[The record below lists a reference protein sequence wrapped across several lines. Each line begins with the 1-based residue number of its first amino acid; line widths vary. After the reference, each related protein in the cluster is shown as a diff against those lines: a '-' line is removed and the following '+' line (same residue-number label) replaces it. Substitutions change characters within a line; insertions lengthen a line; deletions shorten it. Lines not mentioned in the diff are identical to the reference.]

1 MHVYRRV
8 RMLKE
13 KIQKY
18 ISEKI
23 SQSTTEGVVLFRE
36 ELEYAEQNQLSGE
49 NHFVEKD
56 ANTRFAGAYIERCD
70 KETENMLK
78 NETSL
83 FLSES
88 LQYLKKHKNEFIY
101 LESKWFD
108 FVNVEAIS
116 LEADDVFGTYDV
128 MLGLKLQKKY
138 DQKLREFL
146 NGQLYGE
153 EAAFDLMFSN
163 EDGLWN
169 LNFALNYVEGFRED
183 MTMGE
188 AFQLIYH
195 FLFKLMEAVEKAQ

>member
-1 MHVYRRV
+1 
-8 RMLKE
+8 MLKE

-18 ISEKI
+18 ISEYG

-36 ELEYAEQNQLSGE
+36 ELEYAEQNQLAGE
-49 NHFVEKD
+49 SHLVEKD
-56 ANTRFAGAYIERCD
+56 ANTRFADAYIERCD

-78 NETSL
+78 NESSL

-146 NGQLYGE
+146 NGQLHGE
-153 EAAFDLMFSN
+153 EATFDLMFSN

-169 LNFALNYVEGFRED
+169 LNFALNYVESFRED

-195 FLFKLMEAVEKAQ
+195 FLFKLMEAVEKA